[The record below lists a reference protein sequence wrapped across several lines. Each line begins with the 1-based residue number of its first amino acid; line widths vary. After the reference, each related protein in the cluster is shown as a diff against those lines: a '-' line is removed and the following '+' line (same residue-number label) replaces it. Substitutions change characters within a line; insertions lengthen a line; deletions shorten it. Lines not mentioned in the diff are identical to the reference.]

1 MNTTPKILQF
11 DIMGD
16 ERGWLCVANGA
27 KQIPFDIKRV
37 YWIYGTEPGVARG
50 KHAHHKLSQ
59 VLVCVS
65 GSVDIYCEWGDK
77 SETFTLSNANTGL
90 LLNGLCWHEMRNF
103 SPDAVLLVMASDY
116 YDESDY
122 VRDYNE
128 FKRLNNDK
136 GC

>member
-1 MNTTPKILQF
+1 MNTTPKILKF
-11 DIMGD
+11 NVLGD
-16 ERGWLCVANGA
+16 ERGWLCVANAA
-27 KQIPFDIKRV
+27 KEIPFDIKRV
-37 YWIYGTEPGVARG
+37 YWIYGTGSGVVRG
-50 KHAHHKLSQ
+50 KHAHRQLAQ
-59 VLVCVS
+59 VLICVS

-77 SETFTLSNANTGL
+77 TETFTLSDANTGL
-90 LLNGLCWHEMRNF
+90 LLNGLVWHEMRNF

-122 VRDYNE
+122 VRDYEE